1 MVTCRKPPVGKHPRS
16 THAATS
22 SISATALTVSR
33 STALATCNDYQQRAL
48 RGAEDT
54 TMKNIFAAILY
65 TILAVYLINGIAES
79 NADRAEQFRVVR
91 VAVID

>member
-1 MVTCRKPPVGKHPRS
+1 
-16 THAATS
+16 
-22 SISATALTVSR
+22 
-33 STALATCNDYQQRAL
+33 
-48 RGAEDT
+48 
-54 TMKNIFAAILY
+54 MKNIFAAILY